1 MKNNFNDIKV
11 VLVTGGTGEI
21 GCEIARQF
29 LENGEKVFIAGRN
42 EQKLH
47 DIKESLESFSGMK
60 DKAYT
65 LRGDISK
72 TADCERII
80 NEVISQAG
88 KLDIVINCAGML
100 FEKKLSD
107 VEEADWDKMMN
118 TNLRGAF
125 FILKYAMPY
134 LERVGGAVVNVG
146 STAGIR
152 GFDADS
158 VYCASKG
165 GMTLMTKA
173 LAIECA
179 KYGVRVNIVSPDMV
193 KTSMLDEGF
202 LRSGMS
208 NREEYDRMKLGDYPQ
223 GSDKARFI
231 LPADVAKA
239 VLFLAYNEE
248 SETITGANLVIDFGL
263 TAGFR

>member
-1 MKNNFNDIKV
+1 MKSSGNDIKV

-21 GCEIARQF
+21 GCEIAKQF
-29 LENGEKVFIAGRN
+29 LENGERVFIAGRN
-42 EQKLH
+42 EKKLH
-47 DIKESLESFSGMK
+47 DIKSAFSEMS
-60 DKAYT
+60 DRVYT
-65 LRGDISK
+65 LRGDISN
-72 TADCERII
+72 TDDCENMV

-88 KLDIVINCAGML
+88 RLDIVINCAGML
-100 FEKKLSD
+100 FEKKISD
-107 VEEADWDKMMN
+107 VDEDDWDRMLN

-125 FILKYAMPY
+125 FIIKYAMPH
-134 LERVGGAVVNVG
+134 LERFGGSIVNVG

-158 VYCASKG
+158 VYCAAKG

-179 KYGVRVNIVSPDMV
+179 ERGVRVNIVSPDMV

-202 LRSGMS
+202 IRSGMQD
-208 NREEYDRMKLGDYPQ
+208 REEYDRMKLSDYPQ
-223 GSDKARFI
+223 SQDKVRFI
-231 LPADVAKA
+231 VPEDVAKA
-239 VLFLAYNEE
+239 VLFLAYNEK
-248 SETITGANLVIDFGL
+248 SEAITGANLVIDFGL